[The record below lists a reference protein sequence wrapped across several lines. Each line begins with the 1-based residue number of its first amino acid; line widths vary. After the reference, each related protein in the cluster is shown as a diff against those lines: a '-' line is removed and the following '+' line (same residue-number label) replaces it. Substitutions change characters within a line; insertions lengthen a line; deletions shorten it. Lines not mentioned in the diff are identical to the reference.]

1 MNGVVFVIIIG
12 SLNKKFDCVV
22 SKNIL
27 QVLDHEKLSGN
38 CAQKT
43 SAKIEHNIEELSES

>member
-1 MNGVVFVIIIG
+1 MNGIVFVVIIG

-27 QVLDHEKLSGN
+27 QVLDHEKLNGL
-38 CAQKT
+38 CAEN
-43 SAKIEHNIEELSES
+43 IEHNIEELSES